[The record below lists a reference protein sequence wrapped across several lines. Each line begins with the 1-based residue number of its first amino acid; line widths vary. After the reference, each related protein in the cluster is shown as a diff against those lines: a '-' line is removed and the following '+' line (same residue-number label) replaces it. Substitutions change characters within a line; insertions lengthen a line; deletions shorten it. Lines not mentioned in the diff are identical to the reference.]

1 MAQCDSVQRA
11 SSILL
16 NMRLEKSLRD
26 LLKSSTSAHPHLS
39 SVSSSH
45 IRMLGHSG
53 PRNEDFLE
61 TCVTVNPT
69 ILLHWWFTFD
79 HRSSPGNHIFP
90 KSSYFCSPTDIGY
103 KRSVQEGHLTTKM
116 DVFYMYLDSKN
127 KTSLMFRLHSI
138 TSGENR
144 SHRCSSNIF

>member
-26 LLKSSTSAHPHLS
+26 LLKTSTSAHPHLS

-69 ILLHWWFTFD
+69 ILLPWWFTLTID
-79 HRSSPGNHIFP
+79 LHLAIISSPNPLIFALLQ
-90 KSSYFCSPTDIGY
+90 IL
-103 KRSVQEGHLTTKM
+103 VTK
-116 DVFYMYLDSKN
+116 DQCKKV
-127 KTSLMFRLHSI
+127 T
-138 TSGENR
+138 
-144 SHRCSSNIF
+144 